1 MLFCVG
7 GRGASGDPF
16 KTVECYDP
24 RKNRWFQVAE
34 MNTRRRHVGVCSADG
49 ELQFLTLF
57 WCGEI
62 ACVGTWRT
70 YTHAC
75 MHTYMLVCTHTHTYT
90 HTHTDTHAHVMHTC
104 AHIHVRT
111 HTYTHTH
118 TNTIIDT
125 LAHVMHTCTHT
136 YMCARTHTYAHMH
149 THIDIHAHHI
159 YTHTHK
165 IIYQDTHLHDNTF
178 IFPGMLYA
186 VGGHDGNEHLNSGE
200 VFNPKTNKW
209 KPISPMGTLRQDAVS
224 LQRYNTV

>member
-1 MLFCVG
+1 M
-7 GRGASGDPF
+7 
-16 KTVECYDP
+16 
-24 RKNRWFQVAE
+24 
-34 MNTRRRHVGVCSADG
+34 
-49 ELQFLTLF
+49 
-57 WCGEI
+57 
-62 ACVGTWRT
+62 
-70 YTHAC
+70 
-75 MHTYMLVCTHTHTYT
+75 CT
-90 HTHTDTHAHVMHTC
+90 HTC
-104 AHIHVRT
+104 AHT
-111 HTYTHTH
+111 HIYTHTH
-118 TNTIIDT
+118 TNTNIDT